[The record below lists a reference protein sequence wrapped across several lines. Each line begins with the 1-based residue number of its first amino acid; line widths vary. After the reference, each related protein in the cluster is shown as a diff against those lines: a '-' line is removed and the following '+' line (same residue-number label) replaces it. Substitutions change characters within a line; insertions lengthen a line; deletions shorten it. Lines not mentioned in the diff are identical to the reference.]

1 MSKKIMSLLPAAAL
15 VLAMAIPAAAAGG
28 KVPAKA
34 SPTPSAQPPAAA
46 PAAPPEK
53 HPEIHEAME
62 SLRNAKY
69 HLEHA
74 AHDFGGHRVDAI
86 RAIDDAMHQL
96 QICQQY
102 DKD

>member
-1 MSKKIMSLLPAAAL
+1 MSKKVMSLLPAAAL
-15 VLAMAIPAAAAGG
+15 VLAMAIPAVAAGG

-34 SPTPSAQPPAAA
+34 SPTPRAQPAAA
-46 PAAPPEK
+46 PAEPPEN

-62 SLRNAKY
+62 SLRNAKN